1 MGMDKQCYSDAEAAV
16 IDGVIAS
23 LFSRMASDK
32 QLQDAY
38 ATVHEHLRDGAVDTA
53 DLKRIDNI
61 LALAG
66 VGRQTEL
73 RKETQRDFLSVHLK
87 TRAMLRAA
95 QRSGAGNRTS

>member
-1 MGMDKQCYSDAEAAV
+1 MDKQCYSDTETAV

-23 LFSRMASDK
+23 LFSRMASDRR
-32 QLQDAY
+32 LQDAY
-38 ATVHEHLRDGAVDTA
+38 VTVHEHLRDGAVDTA
-53 DLKRIDNI
+53 DLKRIDSI

-66 VGRQTEL
+66 AGRQMEF

-95 QRSGAGNRTS
+95 QRSGAWNQTS